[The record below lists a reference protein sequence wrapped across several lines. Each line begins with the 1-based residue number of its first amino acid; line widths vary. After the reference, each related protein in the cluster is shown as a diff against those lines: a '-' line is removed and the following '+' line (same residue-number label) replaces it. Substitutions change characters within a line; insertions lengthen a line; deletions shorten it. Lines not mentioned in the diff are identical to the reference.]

1 MMIKLLLTTTLL
13 CCCISGFS
21 QYNFTIKANS
31 TSLSGKK
38 IHFEIRNNKD
48 FKPLR
53 YDSLTFEN
61 GQLRID
67 GQLNDFSSAAI
78 FYLKDKG
85 KFMSASFVI
94 DSGENNIN
102 LELPNET
109 PKMLT
114 LKSDVKGNH
123 IFDEVNDIYTR
134 RVKAE
139 CTLVNGYYNPPI
151 TLIAEILNEQR
162 KKLEEYPNDFGSV
175 LYLYRLGR
183 MDQSAEFA
191 KNILETLSTFS
202 EPMRNSALAKK
213 LYNEKTQLIDSVK
226 SAKIGNQAREFKVR
240 TVNNQ
245 MFSNRELKGQNYL
258 IVFSATWCGPC
269 QLQLPML
276 KKMYNKYKNK
286 GLKVI
291 YFNNDDDVVRWK
303 KHVQSNKLDWI
314 NVSECLKPAVSKI
327 QKSFGVYA
335 VPTCLLVNKAGTI
348 VYNSDEM
355 DTELDQLESY
365 LIKTI
370 N

>member
-1 MMIKLLLTTTLL
+1 MKLLLTTILL
-13 CCCISGFS
+13 CFCISGFG
-21 QYNFTIKANS
+21 QYNFVIKANS
-31 TSLSGKK
+31 STLTGKK
-38 IHFEIRNNKD
+38 VYLEIFNNNN
-48 FKPLR
+48 FIPLR
-53 YDSLTFEN
+53 YDSVTFEN
-61 GQLRID
+61 GQFKIT
-67 GQLNDFSSAAI
+67 GQLNDFSSAAT
-78 FYLKDKG
+78 FYIKNKG
-85 KFMSASFVI
+85 KSISASFVI

-109 PKMLT
+109 SRSLT

-123 IFDEVNDIYTR
+123 IYDEVNGIHLR
-134 RVKAE
+134 KVKAE
-139 CTLVNGYYNPPI
+139 CTLVNGYYNPSRALL
-151 TLIAEILNEQR
+151 TEILNEQR
-162 KKLEEYPNDFGSV
+162 KKLEEYPNDFGSI
-175 LYLYRLGR
+175 LFLYRLGR
-183 MDQSAEFA
+183 TDLSAEFA
-191 KNILETLSTFS
+191 KNIWETLSTFS
-202 EPMRNSALAKK
+202 EPMRNSALAIK
-213 LYNEKTQLIDSVK
+213 LYNEKTQLINSVK
-226 SAKIGNQAREFKVR
+226 SAKVGNQAREFKVG

-276 KKMYNKYKNK
+276 KKMYNKYKDK

-365 LIKTI
+365 LMKTI
-370 N
+370 G

>member
-1 MMIKLLLTTTLL
+1 MKLFLTTTLL
-13 CCCISGFS
+13 CFCISGFS
-21 QYNFTIKANS
+21 QHNFTIKANS
-31 TSLSGKK
+31 STLSGKK
-38 IHFEIRNNKD
+38 IYFEIFNNHN
-48 FKPLR
+48 FIPLR
-53 YDSLTFEN
+53 HDSVTFEN
-61 GQLRID
+61 GQLKID
-67 GQLNDFSSAAI
+67 GQLNDFSSGAV

-85 KFMSASFVI
+85 KFISTSFVI

-102 LELPNET
+102 LELLNET
-109 PKMLT
+109 SKILT
-114 LKSDVKGNH
+114 LKSDVKGNL
-123 IFDEVNDIYTR
+123 IFDEVNAIPLR
-134 RVKAE
+134 KLKAE
-139 CTLVNGYYNPPI
+139 CTPVNGYYNPSRALL
-151 TLIAEILNEQR
+151 TVILNEQR
-162 KKLEEYPNDFGSV
+162 IKLGEYPNDFGSV

-183 MDQSAEFA
+183 TDLSAEFA
-191 KNILETLSTFS
+191 KSILETLSTFS

-213 LYNEKTQLIDSVK
+213 LYNEKTQLINNVK
-226 SAKIGNQAREFKVR
+226 SAKIGNQASEFKVR
-240 TVNNQ
+240 TVSNQ

>member
-1 MMIKLLLTTTLL
+1 MKLLLTTVLL
-13 CCCISGFS
+13 CFCISGFS

-31 TSLSGKK
+31 TTLSGKK
-38 IHFEIRNNKD
+38 IYFELYNNTN
-48 FKPLR
+48 FIPQR
-53 YDSLTFEN
+53 SDSLTFEN
-61 GQLRID
+61 GQIKIEGHLD
-67 GQLNDFSSAAI
+67 QFSSIARFEI
-78 FYLKDKG
+78 KDKG
-85 KFMSASFVI
+85 KSTSATFVI

-102 LELPNET
+102 LELPDET
-109 PKMLT
+109 SRMLT

-123 IFDEVNDIYTR
+123 ISDELNDIFIR
-134 RVKAE
+134 KAE
-139 CTLVNGYYNPPI
+139 GTKVNGYYNPTPALV
-151 TLIAEILNEQR
+151 TQILNEQR
-162 KKLEEYPNDFGSV
+162 KKLEEYPNDFGGI
-175 LYLYRLGR
+175 LLLYRLGR
-183 MDQSAEFA
+183 TDYSLAFA
-191 KNILETLSTFS
+191 KDILETLSTFS

-213 LYNEKTQLIDSVK
+213 LYEEKIQLINSVK
-226 SAKIGNQAREFKVR
+226 SAKIGNQASEFKV
-240 TVNNQ
+240 TDVKNQ

-269 QLQLPML
+269 QLQLPKL
-276 KKMYNKYKNK
+276 KEMYSKYKSK
-286 GLKVI
+286 GLKVV

-314 NVSECLKPAVSKI
+314 NVSERLKPAVSKI

-365 LIKTI
+365 LIKTV